1 MFLKNNSLIF
11 LCLLLSFSSLIA
23 QPQIELRGSKQ
34 ARPGYGAGLKIK
46 IARNG
51 VTGLMRFVSNV
62 PKDCSINELNVSS
75 ATISTSDNEMRAVWL
90 SVPLKD
96 TIFQEWEMKIPEDA
110 KGKYT
115 INGHLEYFK
124 DGVKKSVPCNSIEIQ
139 LSPYFTRYLE
149 D

>member
-1 MFLKNNSLIF
+1 MFSKSNSLHF
-11 LCLLLSFSSLIA
+11 LFLLMSFSSLIA

-34 ARPGYGAGLKIK
+34 ARPGYGAGLKLK

-51 VTGLMRFVSNV
+51 VTGLMRFVCNI
-62 PKDCSINELNVSS
+62 PKDCSVNELNVSS
-75 ATISTSDNEMRAVWL
+75 ATISTSENEMRAVWL
-90 SVPLKD
+90 SVPLRD

-115 INGHLEYFK
+115 ISGHLEYFK
-124 DGVKKSVPCNSIEIQ
+124 DGVKKSVPCNSIEIH
-139 LSPYFTRYLE
+139 LSPFFTRYLE

>member
-1 MFLKNNSLIF
+1 MFSKSNSLNF
-11 LCLLLSFSSLIA
+11 LFLLMSFSTLIA
-23 QPQIELRGSKQ
+23 QPQIEFKGSKQ
-34 ARPGYGAGLKIK
+34 ARPGYGAGLKVK

-51 VTGLMRFVSNV
+51 VTGLMRFVCDI
-62 PKDCSINELNVSS
+62 PKDCSVNELNVTS
-75 ATISTSDNEMRAVWL
+75 AIISTSDNEMRAVWL
-90 SVPLKD
+90 TVPLKD